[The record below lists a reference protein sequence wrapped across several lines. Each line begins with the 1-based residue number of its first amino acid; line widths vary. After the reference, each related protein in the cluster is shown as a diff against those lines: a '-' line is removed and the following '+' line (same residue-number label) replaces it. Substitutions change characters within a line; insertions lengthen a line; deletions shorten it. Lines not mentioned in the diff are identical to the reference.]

1 MSIGLLVGYAIM
13 IIRKIIMDYDEP
25 AKTSVGE
32 VARYG
37 YGRTERPC
45 GRLIQTR
52 GVNLL
57 GTKAQRRGT
66 RADVLPMAAGSHL
79 VTDDCSK
86 SSVHAMAGSA

>member
-1 MSIGLLVGYAIM
+1 MIFAVGLLCACPRCFLAAHMVNTM
-13 IIRKIIMDYDEP
+13 KFRP
-25 AKTSVGE
+25 
-32 VARYG
+32 VAS
-37 YGRTERPC
+37 
-45 GRLIQTR
+45 

-66 RADVLPMAAGSHL
+66 RADVLPMAAGSNL